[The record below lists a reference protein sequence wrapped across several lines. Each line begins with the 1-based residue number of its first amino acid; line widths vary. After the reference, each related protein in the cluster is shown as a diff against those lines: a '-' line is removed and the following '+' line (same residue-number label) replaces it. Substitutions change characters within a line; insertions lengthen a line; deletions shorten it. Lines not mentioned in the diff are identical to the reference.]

1 MKYLVVDAMLSGTGI
16 RDYYTGDYL
25 EPESLSLSV
34 ATVQQLKDWLSRYK
48 REHNQGYVSDE
59 VIDELDREGKEIA
72 FAIKSELADVKIT
85 YFSDARMTKE
95 LIS

>member
-16 RDYYTGDYL
+16 RDYYAGDYL

-34 ATVQQLKDWLSRYK
+34 ATVKQLKDWLSRYK
-48 REHNQGYVSDE
+48 REHNKGYVSDE

-72 FAIKSELADVKIT
+72 LTIKNELSDVKIT
-85 YFSDARMTKE
+85 YFSDARTTKE
-95 LIS
+95 IIS